1 MLDPWIIEQIRRRE
15 EEERRRI
22 HQPTAQIPQYPD
34 RDYGEHDRGDSKR
47 DRDKPT
53 DEGGVTIIDYRI

>member
-22 HQPTAQIPQYPD
+22 NQPTAQLPYPE
-34 RDYGEHDRGDSKR
+34 RGDYDDRGESR
-47 DRDKPT
+47 REREKPT